1 MKRGQISIDLLFAVT
16 LVSLTMLSLV
26 SIATQET
33 VASSTLDATAK
44 LKVFSID
51 LRDTIV
57 KAYSLGT
64 GFSVQKRLPF
74 ILGSDDEVRIILN
87 STNGNLVIYATL
99 DGRSY
104 NTTQRIAVPIT
115 RDSSITLYPNDT
127 TFWISIV
134 YNKTEGTVNVLLTK
148 TP

>member
-33 VASSTLDATAK
+33 VASGTLDATAK
-44 LKVFSID
+44 LKVFSVD

-74 ILGSDDEVRIILN
+74 TLGSDDEVRIILN
-87 STNGNLVIYATL
+87 STSRNLMILATL

-115 RDSSITLYPNDT
+115 RDSSIKLQPNDT

-134 YNKTEGTVNVLLTK
+134 YNETEGTVDVLLTK